1 MIGPYDQ
8 TQQRT
13 NPKMNDNGSSPDA
26 TASAGG
32 TSSLARWA
40 GSLMAKLRGK
50 EPSLRE
56 SLEDVIE
63 EHGDDR
69 GDLTSEE
76 RLMLLNIVSLRE
88 LDISDVM
95 VPRADIVAIDIDT
108 PFDEMVQVFK
118 QTTHSRL
125 PLFRDTLDDVIG
137 MVHIKDVVGALAGE
151 GADKAPPRIA
161 DIKRRVLFVPPSME
175 VIDLLLNMRINR
187 IHMALVIDEY
197 GGTDG
202 LVTIEDLIEQIVGE
216 IEDEHDEQAG
226 PLIKQQ
232 RDGVLDV
239 DARAAVADLEAM
251 INVDVLSDDQD
262 EEVDTVGGLVF
273 TLAGRVPVRG
283 EVIAHES
290 GIEFEVIEAD
300 ARRLKRL
307 RVRLSKDT

>member
-1 MIGPYDQ
+1 M
-8 TQQRT
+8 
-13 NPKMNDNGSSPDA
+13 
-26 TASAGG
+26 
-32 TSSLARWA
+32 
-40 GSLMAKLRGK
+40 MAKLRGK

>member
-1 MIGPYDQ
+1 
-8 TQQRT
+8 
-13 NPKMNDNGSSPDA
+13 
-26 TASAGG
+26 
-32 TSSLARWA
+32 
-40 GSLMAKLRGK
+40 
-50 EPSLRE
+50 
-56 SLEDVIE
+56 
-63 EHGDDR
+63 
-69 GDLTSEE
+69 
-76 RLMLLNIVSLRE
+76 
-88 LDISDVM
+88 
-95 VPRADIVAIDIDT
+95 
-108 PFDEMVQVFK
+108 
-118 QTTHSRL
+118 L

-151 GADKAPPRIA
+151 GAVKAPRIA

-226 PLIKQQ
+226 PLIKQ
-232 RDGVLDV
+232 RGNGVLDV
-239 DARAAVADLEAM
+239 DARAPVVDLEAV
-251 INVDVLSDDQD
+251 INVDVLPDDRD

-283 EVIAHES
+283 EVIVHES

-307 RVRLSKDT
+307 RVRLSKDA

>member
-1 MIGPYDQ
+1 
-8 TQQRT
+8 
-13 NPKMNDNGSSPDA
+13 MNDIDTSPDA

-32 TSSLARWA
+32 SSSLARWA
-40 GSLMAKLRGK
+40 SNLMALIRGK

-63 EHGDDR
+63 EHGDDK
-69 GDLTSEE
+69 GDMTSEE

-108 PFDEMVQVFK
+108 PFDDMVQVFK
-118 QTTHSRL
+118 QATHSRL
-125 PLFRDTLDDVIG
+125 PLFRGTLDDVIG

-151 GADKAPPRIA
+151 GADKAPRIA

-175 VIDLLLNMRINR
+175 VIDLLLNMRVNR

-226 PLIKQQ
+226 PLIKQ
-232 RDGVLDV
+232 RADGVLDV
-239 DARAAVADLEAM
+239 DARAPVVDLEAV
-251 INVDVLSDDQD
+251 INVDVLPDDRD

-307 RVRLSKDT
+307 RVRLSKDA

>member
-1 MIGPYDQ
+1 
-8 TQQRT
+8 
-13 NPKMNDNGSSPDA
+13 MNDIDTSPDA
-26 TASAGG
+26 TVSAGG
-32 TSSLARWA
+32 SSSLARWA
-40 GSLMAKLRGK
+40 SNLMALIRGK

-56 SLEDVIE
+56 FLEDVIE
-63 EHGDDR
+63 EHGDNK
-69 GDLTSEE
+69 GDMTSEE

-108 PFDEMVQVFK
+108 PFDDMVQVFK
-118 QTTHSRL
+118 QATHSRL

-151 GADKAPPRIA
+151 GADTVPRIA

-175 VIDLLLNMRINR
+175 VIDLLLNMRVNR

-216 IEDEHDEQAG
+216 IEDEHDEQTG
-226 PLIKQQ
+226 PLIKQ
-232 RDGVLDV
+232 RADGVLDV
-239 DARAAVADLEAM
+239 DARAPVVDLEAV
-251 INVDVLSDDQD
+251 INVDVLPDDRD

-307 RVRLSKDT
+307 RVRLSKDA